1 MAHKNAEDNS
11 RKLEYGETQ
20 PPRGDVKE
28 QRGGPQT
35 DQITGETDK
44 GAYNQ
49 ALKGRNPQDNEP
61 DRTD

>member
-1 MAHKNAEDNS
+1 MAERNS
-11 RKLEYGETQ
+11 ETSPQLEYGETK

-35 DQITGETDK
+35 DQITGQSEK
-44 GAYNQ
+44 GAHNQ
-49 ALKGRNPQDNEP
+49 AMKGRNPHGNEP